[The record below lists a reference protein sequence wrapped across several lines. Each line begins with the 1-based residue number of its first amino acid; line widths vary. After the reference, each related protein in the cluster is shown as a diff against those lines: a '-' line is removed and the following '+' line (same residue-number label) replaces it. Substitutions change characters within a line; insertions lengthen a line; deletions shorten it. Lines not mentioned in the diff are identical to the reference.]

1 MNQIHRLAS
10 ALVRS
15 PILWGLLVSF
25 GFFAGLHS
33 GVLLRLPLGGDW
45 QAFFLRYTAGHEIE
59 YVETGMFFVALAAL
73 ILKALDVAAQQKLLA
88 APLLGAAPAAPQ
100 TADDCPAL
108 LAGLEVVPEATR
120 QSYLWQR
127 IRSAVEHVH
136 DSGSAD
142 NLDEHLKYLADC
154 DAAKSHG
161 SYAFVRIVIW
171 AIPIM
176 GFLGTVVGITIAIA
190 NLSPEALEES
200 LPQVTAGLGV
210 AFDTTALALALAT
223 ILMFAQYAVDRREGA
238 LLDGVERAAHGEL
251 AGRFERLSSG
261 GDPQVAAV
269 RRMADAVLKTVEHTV
284 ERQAALWQNSLD
296 AAQLRWSETT
306 TTAERQLV
314 SSLTSA
320 VADGLSAHASAV
332 AQAGSDALS
341 NSRALW
347 MQVQGSLERF
357 SEVLLLQQG
366 ELGKQG
372 EVLLRVVAET
382 GQVRRLEEALN
393 HNLAALSGSQNFEET
408 VQSLA
413 AVIHLLNARLG
424 HLPTVTHAG
433 RGDVRPLGQ
442 AA

>member
-1 MNQIHRLAS
+1 VNPIHRLAN

-45 QAFFLRYTAGHEIE
+45 QSFLLRYTAGHPIE

-73 ILKALDVAAQQKLLA
+73 VLKALDVAGQQKLLA
-88 APLLGAAPAAPQ
+88 APLMGPLPTAPQ

-108 LAGLEVVPEATR
+108 LASLETVPEATR

-127 IRSAVEHVH
+127 LRSAVEHVH
-136 DSGSAD
+136 DGRSAD
-142 NLDEHLKYLADC
+142 DLDEHLKYLSDC

-161 SYAFVRIVIW
+161 SYAFVRIVVW

-176 GFLGTVVGITIAIA
+176 GFLGTVVGITMAIA

-210 AFDTTALALALAT
+210 AFDTTALALVLAT
-223 ILMFAQYAVDRREGA
+223 ILMFAQYAVDRREGT
-238 LLDGVERAAHGEL
+238 LLEGVERAAHSEL

-284 ERQAALWQNSLD
+284 ERQAALWQTSLD

-306 TTAERQLV
+306 TSAERQLAA
-314 SSLTSA
+314 SLTSA
-320 VADGLSAHASAV
+320 VAEGLSSHAVAV

-347 MQVQGSLERF
+347 SQVQGSLERF

-382 GQVRRLEEALN
+382 GQVRRLEETLN
-393 HNLAALSGSQNFEET
+393 HNLAALAGSQNFEET

-424 HLPTVTHAG
+424 HLPAPAHSA
-433 RGDVRPLGQ
+433 RGDARPLGQ